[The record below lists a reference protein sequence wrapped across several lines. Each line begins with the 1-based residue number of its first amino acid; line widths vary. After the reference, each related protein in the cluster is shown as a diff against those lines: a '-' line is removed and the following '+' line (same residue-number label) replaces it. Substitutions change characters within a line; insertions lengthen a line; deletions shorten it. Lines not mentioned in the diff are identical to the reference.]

1 MMLLPCGRCYAIGFF
16 FFFFFFEADV
26 ITSIDMADVNACL
39 FMADVIAIE
48 ADVIT
53 SIDKADVIA

>member
-1 MMLLPCGRCYAIGFF
+1 MPLGC
-16 FFFFFFEADV
+16 FFFEADV

-39 FMADVIAIE
+39 FMADVIAIG

-53 SIDKADVIA
+53 SIAFTSIVVEQHLPLT